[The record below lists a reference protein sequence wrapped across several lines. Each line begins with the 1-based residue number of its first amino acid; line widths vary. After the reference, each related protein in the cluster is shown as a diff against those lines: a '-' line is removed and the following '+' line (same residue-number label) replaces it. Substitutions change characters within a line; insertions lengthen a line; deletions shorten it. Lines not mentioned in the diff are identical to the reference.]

1 MCILDHVVIF
11 PHVVK
16 YMPQSLVDNFPKVI
30 RQINSAEQNVLLIG
44 SGILR
49 LAANSSQFVNAT
61 SQEHRCINSR
71 WKSKDASNNVEP
83 CGEIKYI
90 F

>member
-1 MCILDHVVIF
+1 M
-11 PHVVK
+11 
-16 YMPQSLVDNFPKVI
+16 DNFPNVI